1 MHLSAAAR
9 LHTDG
14 VRHPH
19 EWLKTLL
26 CLQVRDRKARQAR
39 SSVRQPMLPSAY
51 SEQPQW
57 TPSRLIRT
65 VVITLISGVV
75 AGIMPCSWIFFGW

>member
-1 MHLSAAAR
+1 M
-9 LHTDG
+9 LH
-14 VRHPH
+14 
-19 EWLKTLL
+19 
-26 CLQVRDRKARQAR
+26 
-39 SSVRQPMLPSAY
+39 SAY

-75 AGIMPCSWIFFGW
+75 AGAVLMEFVGMESTLIHDQTLGGCIDAC